1 MSDKKKSLAGLH
13 NKLKRIRMIVLD
25 VDGVLTDG
33 SIIYGSDGTEYKHFH
48 VHDGYGIF
56 RARELGLQF
65 AIISGRSSK
74 VTTLRAKR
82 LEIVDVHQGN
92 NDKVSVFDKLK
103 NKYKLQYNEVCFI
116 GDDEFDLPLLRKVGL
131 SVAPSDAIEA
141 VRREVDYV
149 TKAVGGRGAVRE
161 VIDAILNAKKL
172 I

>member
-1 MSDKKKSLAGLH
+1 
-13 NKLKRIRMIVLD
+13 MIVLD

>member
-1 MSDKKKSLAGLH
+1 MSDKKKSLAGL
-13 NKLKRIRMIVLD
+13 NSKLKHIRMIVLD

-33 SIIYGSDGTEYKHFH
+33 LIIYGSDGTEYKHFH

-56 RARELGLQF
+56 RARELGLRF

-103 NKYKLQYNEVCFI
+103 NKYKLQYKEVCFI

-141 VRREVDYV
+141 VRHDVDYV
-149 TKAVGGRGAVRE
+149 TKAAGGRGAVRE

>member
-1 MSDKKKSLAGLH
+1 LSDKKKSLAGLH